1 MQAINGFRDNP
12 PCKGCEMLQEPAS
25 LLPPAIEWYGTHRL
39 DARTAGFLEERFG
52 RRMISL
58 RRHSAQTKETSICWQ
73 LQPQFP
79 HSLIL
84 CRFNVSVLELFLK
97 LPQSCVV
104 NGAALSKR
112 LRNLSEKKSQHKP
125 NPDDQLLDCS
135 AGSLKKFASRLNKE
149 ALQDLIERLDKMDL
163 DIDLFE
169 RHQAHHLITTVHQAK
184 GFECDHVALHSELH
198 VQEEDEGTS
207 DEGESTKETK
217 EEINIRYV
225 AFSRHLKSL
234 TLLTTATASS
244 EPTSSTSTQT
254 NADALTPADSA
265 HCNTVETFTF
275 QVGAQVRIVDLQGN
289 PRYNGRLGEVAAVS
303 ASRRWYTVIF
313 KGVPGEQHSVMD
325 KNLMMIKHTSQQAEV
340 HSCLE
345 ALEQQRKRR
354 MATTARASPH
364 ESKLQKKQ

>member
-1 MQAINGFRDNP
+1 MPAVRCQLVVVAVEGTPGIGACLLECYKSESDVVDCLMESTAPMNGMQVDV
-12 PCKGCEMLQEPAS
+12 
-25 LLPPAIEWYGTHRL
+25 Y
-39 DARTAGFLEERFG
+39 
-52 RRMISL
+52 
-58 RRHSAQTKETSICWQ
+58 
-73 LQPQFP
+73 
-79 HSLIL
+79 
-84 CRFNVSVLELFLK
+84 
-97 LPQSCVV
+97 QSCVV

-112 LRNLSEKKSQHKP
+112 LRNLSENKSQHKP
-125 NPDDQLLDCS
+125 DPDDQLLDCS

-198 VQEEDEGTS
+198 VQEEDEGTP

-244 EPTSSTSTQT
+244 EPTASTSTQT
-254 NADALTPADSA
+254 NADALTPADRV
-265 HCNTVETFTF
+265 HCNTVEAFTF
-275 QVGAQVRIVDLQGN
+275 QVG
-289 PRYNGRLGEVAAVS
+289 
-303 ASRRWYTVIF
+303 
-313 KGVPGEQHSVMD
+313 
-325 KNLMMIKHTSQQAEV
+325 SQQAEV

-354 MATTARASPH
+354 MATTIRASPH